1 MNDDLTV
8 REPKQVSGRRS
19 GAIGRRVA
27 AVAAMGFALAGPVR
41 AQAAGAGTMP
51 VATRFGLMTPMRDGV
66 KLASDMWLPAAPGR
80 YPVILIRTP
89 YLKSMPELQTAGF
102 GRYFASHGYALVVQ
116 DVRGRGDSDGE
127 FDFFFQEEQ
136 DGYDT
141 IEWLAAQPFSNG
153 RVGMMG
159 VSYLGTVQ
167 WLAAKAH
174 PPHLVCMAPTAPAGR
189 YVEELPFEGGAFM
202 HQWALQWINDVSG
215 RISQGPNLAGRD
227 MDAVLAHRPLL
238 TADSALGRP
247 MRLYREF
254 LTHPLMNEYWKR
266 IQFTP
271 DDFRSITIPT
281 LTVTGWFDGDQPGAL
296 FYWRGLEQYGTDQGR
311 HWLVAGPWTHVQTFL
326 GGGTKLGDMEFAPSS
341 VIDNKALHLAF
352 FDWCLKQSAPSF
364 DQPKVR
370 VYVPGLEAWQTF
382 DRYPPEAVADRTL
395 YLTSGG
401 HANSLAGDGGL
412 SWEAPGDQPP
422 DRFGFDPKRPVPN
435 SVSDD
440 GAGEDRR
447 PIQRRDDV
455 LVYTSE
461 VLTEPLEIMGN
472 IKVNLQAATDGRDTD
487 FTAALT
493 DVYPDGRAVK
503 LGPVVG
509 IRRGRYR
516 FGPTREVLLEPGKVA
531 TFPIELY
538 DIAHRFEAGHRI
550 RIEIS
555 SSAAPMFNPNQNT
568 GNPVATDT
576 TWRVARQTVYHD
588 RARASSVTLPVMGK
602 PLTP

>member
-1 MNDDLTV
+1 MIVSLGLAMGV
-8 REPKQVSGRRS
+8 VGSVSGQ
-19 GAIGRRVA
+19 VD
-27 AVAAMGFALAGPVR
+27 
-41 AQAAGAGTMP
+41 
-51 VATRFGLMTPMRDGV
+51 TRFGLMTPMRDGV

-89 YLKSMPELQTAGF
+89 YLKSMTGLQTPVF
-102 GRYFASHGYALVVQ
+102 GRYFASRGYAVVVQ
-116 DVRGRGDSDGE
+116 DVRGRGDSEGD
-127 FDFFFQEEQ
+127 FNFFFQEEQ

-189 YVEELPFEGGAFM
+189 YLEELPFEGGAFM
-202 HQWALQWINDVSG
+202 HQWALNWINDVSG
-215 RISQGPNLAGRD
+215 RISQGPNLAGVD
-227 MDAVLAHRPLL
+227 MKAVLAHRPLL
-238 TADSALGRP
+238 TADSAMGRS

-254 LTHPLMNEYWKR
+254 LTNPLMTDYWKR

-296 FYWRGLEQYGTDQGR
+296 FYWRGLEAYGADQGQ

-326 GGGTKLGDMEFAPSS
+326 GGGTHLGDMDFAPAS
-341 VIDNKALHLAF
+341 VIDTKALHLAF
-352 FDWCLKQSAPSF
+352 FDWCLKQSAPRF

-370 VYVPGLEAWQTF
+370 LYVPGAEAWQTF
-382 DRYPPEAVADRTL
+382 DHYPPEGGADRTL
-395 YLTSGG
+395 YLSSGG
-401 HANSLAGDGGL
+401 RANSLAGDGAL
-412 SWEAPGDQPP
+412 RWDAPADQPP
-422 DRFGFDPKRPVPN
+422 DHFVYDPKRPVPS
-435 SVSDD
+435 SVDGGE

-461 VLTEPLEIMGN
+461 ALTEPLEVAGN
-472 IKVNLQAATDGRDTD
+472 VKVKLEAATDGRDTD

-555 SSAAPMFNPNQNT
+555 SSAAPLFNPNQNT

-576 TWRVARQTVYHD
+576 AWRVARQTVYHD
-588 RARASSVTLPVMGK
+588 RTRASSVTLPVLSPK
-602 PLTP
+602 LVP